1 VSPTNPPPA
10 QPLRGQVRDGGSGGD
25 GGRRAALNAAKLAA
39 LVAARWGPGDRRSHT
54 FGTGAA
60 LTGAGP
66 DGRGVAWVMPDE
78 AAERS
83 LGPALLWAERQGAES
98 LDLVAP
104 EPEAAGT
111 LARQASLF
119 RDPAP
124 AVYRIDGTALAPAE
138 PAPVPRPSEAPAPP
152 ELVDL
157 LIDAG
162 VEVVAEG
169 GVIRGEV
176 NGLEVARIVSGQT
189 SAGVPIEAPM
199 LEVGVGKADRELTAM
214 LHGELDPVDQLDRV
228 VDIVRVHR
236 RAGAPPHP
244 LNQLVPDRWLRASLC
259 RDPGRI
265 GLSELRPAQGTRARA
280 NLRDRDIAVATG
292 TALDGTRVVVACSVG
307 GALDLV
313 PLAADARAAIDRAA
327 RLLLAVPER
336 DDLPGNRRL
345 AARLRVPAKVVP
357 VTGDWH

>member
-1 VSPTNPPPA
+1 VREPA
-10 QPLRGQVRDGGSGGD
+10 AASAVE
-25 GGRRAALNAAKLAA
+25 RRAALNAAKLAA
-39 LVAARWGPGDRRSHT
+39 LVAARWGPGERRSHR
-54 FGTGAA
+54 FGSGAA

-66 DGRGVAWVMPDE
+66 DGAPVAWVMPDE
-78 AAERS
+78 SAERS
-83 LGPALLWAERQGAES
+83 LGPALLWAERQGAAAVN
-98 LDLVAP
+98 LVTPDA
-104 EPEAAGT
+104 AAGT
-111 LARQASLF
+111 LARQAALF
-119 RDPAP
+119 RAPAP
-124 AVYRIDGTALAPAE
+124 AVFRIEGTALAPAE
-138 PAPVPRPSEAPAPP
+138 PEPVPRRASAPAPH

-162 VEVVAEG
+162 LEVVAEG
-169 GVIRGEV
+169 GVVRGEV
-176 NGLEVARIVSGQT
+176 NGLEVARIVAGQT
-189 SAGVPIEAPM
+189 SAGVPIDAPL

-214 LHGELDPVDQLDRV
+214 LHGDVDPVDQLDRV
-228 VDIVRVHR
+228 VEIVRSHR

-265 GLSELRPAQGTRARA
+265 GLSELRPAEGARARA

-292 TALDGTRVVVACSVG
+292 TAVDGTKVVVACSVG

-313 PLAADARAAIDRAA
+313 PQAADARAALDRAS

-357 VTGDWH
+357 VAGGWR